1 MQIENFPQLASVEA
15 IEQGFES
22 HGYICSRKIATAV
35 FLAFQLRKPILV
47 EGPPGV
53 GKTELAKTTATLL
66 QVPLVRLQCYEGLMK
81 PRPCMSGSTA
91 SSCCTHR
98 C

>member
-1 MQIENFPQLASVEA
+1 MQIDDFPQLASVQQ

-22 HGYICSRKIATAV
+22 FGYICSTKIATAV

-53 GKTELAKTTATLL
+53 GKT
-66 QVPLVRLQCYEGLMK
+66 
-81 PRPCMSGSTA
+81 
-91 SSCCTHR
+91 
-98 C
+98 

>member
-1 MQIENFPQLASVEA
+1 MNTLDFPQLASIEV

-22 HGYICSRKIATAV
+22 HGYICSREIATAV

-53 GKTELAKTTATLL
+53 ILLTT
-66 QVPLVRLQCYEGLMK
+66 
-81 PRPCMSGSTA
+81 
-91 SSCCTHR
+91 
-98 C
+98 